1 MGKKKSFYRDDLGLS
16 IRRKMRELDL
26 ADREPEE
33 RDHALGSQRPADQE
47 DEDWEAK
54 LYEP

>member
-1 MGKKKSFYRDDLGLS
+1 MGKKKSFYTDDLGLS
-16 IRRKMRELDL
+16 IRHKMRELDL

-33 RDHALGSQRPADQE
+33 RGYELGSQRPADQE